1 MITQTDRRFKNYELA
16 KGVTV
21 EDFGCL
27 LTSIY
32 NAHEEH
38 TRLTGKRKVSF
49 PEMLNNLKKMNAFD
63 DQGILSWLPVQ
74 LLLNLGYFKFTLST
88 FDKIDFSD
96 NPNIFWIAEIPHYN
110 NPTLSH
116 FVNIT
121 AAHQGIITYFDVYD
135 ARKKQIALKDCRSV
149 RELVFQ

>member
-63 DQGILSWLPVQ
+63 DQGMLSWFPVQ
-74 LLLNLGYFKFTLST
+74 QLLDFDYFKFTPST
-88 FDKIDFSD
+88 FNTIDFSD
-96 NPNIFWIAEIPHYN
+96 NPNIFWIAEISHYN
-110 NPTLSH
+110 NPKLSH

-121 AAHQGIITYFDVYD
+121 AVHNGIITYFDVYD